1 MPGIELRA
9 TCILL
14 TALSLQAWLVLFCGP
29 YPQALRVYSW
39 LCACELL
46 LVGFRG
52 PYGVSGIKHESNACK
67 ANAFPMV
74 LSLQPPS

>member
-9 TCILL
+9 TSVLP
-14 TALSLQAWLVLFCGP
+14 TVLSLQAWLVLFCGP
-29 YPQALRVYSW
+29 YPTALRVYSW
-39 LCACELL
+39 LCVCELL

-52 PYGVSGIKHESNACK
+52 PYVVSGIKHELNACK
-67 ANAFPMV
+67 VNAFPMV